1 MGPGARCG
9 ATVLMYTVLEVV
21 DMRRP
26 IETNRLLV
34 WGDALKKNDLVK
46 VKRSRKVLQKH
57 FPLFLA

>member
-1 MGPGARCG
+1 
-9 ATVLMYTVLEVV
+9 MYTVLEVV